1 MRAPEL
7 AAVEVHG
14 MTRSAFILR
23 GALAAGAVY
32 GAGAVGPYVSRA
44 FAQTGQGDIEVLTFA
59 IELEQVEQAFYAQ
72 AAKGAKLRG
81 EVKGLAKTFGE
92 HETAHFETLKSTLE
106 QLGGKAPPKSKA
118 RFSVS
123 SEEDFL
129 RLGAQLEDTGVSA
142 YNGAAPS
149 IETADVIAAVGTI
162 VQTEARHAAA
172 LRFHGGEDPAPEAFD
187 RALRPAQALA
197 AVERASGG

>member
-7 AAVEVHG
+7 AAVEVQG

-44 FAQTGQGDIEVLTFA
+44 MAQTGQGDIEVLTFA
-59 IELEQVEQAFYAQ
+59 LELERVEAAFYAQ
-72 AAKGAKLRG
+72 AIKGAKLSG
-81 EVKGLAKTFGE
+81 EVKELATTFGE
-92 HETAHFETLKSTLE
+92 HEKAHVDTLTKTLE
-106 QLGGKAPPKSKA
+106 QLGGKAPPESKTS
-118 RFSVS
+118 FSAS
-123 SEEDFL
+123 GEDDFL
-129 RLGAQLEDTGVSA
+129 RLAVALEDTGVGA

-149 IETADVIAAVGTI
+149 VETPDVVAALGTI

-172 LRFHGGEDPAPEAFD
+172 MRFHAGEDPAPEAFE
-187 RALRPAQALA
+187 RALTPKQALA
-197 AVERASGG
+197 AVQRTAGS

>member
-7 AAVEVHG
+7 AAVEVQG

-44 FAQTGQGDIEVLTFA
+44 LAQTGQGDIEVLTFA
-59 IELEQVEQAFYAQ
+59 LELERVESAFYEQAV
-72 AAKGAKLRG
+72 KGAKLSG
-81 EVKGLAKTFGE
+81 EVKELATTFGE
-92 HETAHFETLKSTLE
+92 HEKSHVDTLTSTLE
-106 QLGGKAPPKSKA
+106 QLGGKAPPESKT
-118 RFSVS
+118 RFSAS

-129 RLGAQLEDTGVSA
+129 RLAVALEDTGVGA

-149 IETADVIAAVGTI
+149 VETADVVAALGTI

-172 LRFHGGEDPAPEAFD
+172 MRFHAGEDPAPEAFE
-187 RALRPAQALA
+187 RALTPKQALA
-197 AVERASGG
+197 AVQRTVGG

>member
-7 AAVEVHG
+7 AAIEIHG

-59 IELEQVEQAFYAQ
+59 LGLEQVEAAFYEQ
-72 AAKGAKLRG
+72 TVKGANLSGELKKLAT
-81 EVKGLAKTFGE
+81 EFGE
-92 HETAHFETLKSTLE
+92 HEKAHVDALKSTLE
-106 QLGGKAPPKSKA
+106 QLGGKAPPDPQAK
-118 RFSVS
+118 FSVG
-123 SEEDFL
+123 SEADFL
-129 RLGAQLEDTGVSA
+129 KLAVQLEDTGVGA

-149 IETADVIAAVGTI
+149 IETPDVLAAAGTI

-172 LRFHGGEDPAPEAFD
+172 LRFHADQDPAPEAFE
-187 RALRPAQALA
+187 RALKPEQAQA
-197 AVERASGG
+197 AVERATGG